1 VDVVLDLQE
10 AVCSRVGAVHGVVPD
25 ILAGL
30 YLHCVVVEIARRV
43 QVEVGDMVAEGG
55 QDGLA
60 VSLADGI
67 GGPHV
72 CWEEAEDGV
81 EGDLVP
87 DHLVC
92 ELVVGE
98 LARVLVRPGVAADL
112 MSFGMHSLE
121 FVLAV
126 VGYRRGRNFTLI
138 MAG

>member
-1 VDVVLDLQE
+1 VDVVLDLQI
-10 AVCSRVGAVHGVVPD
+10 AVCGWVGVIHGVVPD
-25 ILAGL
+25 VLAGL
-30 YLHCVVVEIARRV
+30 DLLGAVVEIARGV
-43 QVEVGDMVAEGG
+43 EVEVGDVVAESG

-60 VSLADGI
+60 VFLADGI

-98 LARVLVRPGVAADL
+98 LACVLVRPGVAGNL
-112 MSFGMHSLE
+112 VSFVMHSLG
-121 FVLAV
+121 FVLAA
-126 VGYRRGRNFTLI
+126 VGYQP
-138 MAG
+138 